1 MDIKMN
7 DRWRQVRKIFKYDN
21 DANIR
26 YITRN
31 LPDELVEVIRSLVK
45 DITGNKNEQTES
57 DESKSI

>member
-1 MDIKMN
+1 MN
-7 DRWRQVRKIFKYDN
+7 DRWRQVRNIFKHDY

-31 LPDELVEVIRSLVK
+31 LPDELVEEIRSLVK

-57 DESKSI
+57 DENKSV

>member
-1 MDIKMN
+1 MN
-7 DRWRQVRKIFKYDN
+7 DRWRQVRKIFKYDY

-31 LPDELVEVIRSLVK
+31 LPDELVEEIRSLVK

-57 DESKSI
+57 DESKSV